1 MKKLLFVFAIAA
13 FASCNNAAETT
24 TETLSAD
31 TTIVTEISTDTTV
44 ATTVDTTVAAPAQ

>member
-13 FASCNNAAETT
+13 FASCNNAAET
-24 TETLSAD
+24 ETLSAD
-31 TTIVTEISTDTTV
+31 TTITTEISVDTTV